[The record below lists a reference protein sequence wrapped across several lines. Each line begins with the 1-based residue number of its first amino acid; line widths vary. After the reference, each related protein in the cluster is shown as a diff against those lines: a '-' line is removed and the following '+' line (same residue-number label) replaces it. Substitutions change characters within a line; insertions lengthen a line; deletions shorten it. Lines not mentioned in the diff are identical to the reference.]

1 MHRIHVAAFVLT
13 SCVVMAAGC
22 NSIKDILPT
31 NPTAQ
36 PSATP
41 AATKPALPALTIPV
55 VLPQPTPTPLPA
67 STPAPLPTPAPTPT
81 AAPPASSSCSLPPS
95 NPANVSCAKTSPQL
109 LSKLEKAI
117 TAATKVHPE
126 YFDLNDKKCD
136 NCYKVKNEAGYFNE
150 VVRQLSLLGVCA
162 RPDADEIGLK
172 ATNGLSEWYDIYLGS
187 GHIRRGEGAYLYGCN
202 PADF

>member
-1 MHRIHVAAFVLT
+1 MGRFHVSGFVLA
-13 SCVVMAAGC
+13 SCVVLAAGC
-22 NSIKDILPT
+22 NSIKDVLPT
-31 NPTAQ
+31 EPSAQ
-36 PSATP
+36 PSA
-41 AATKPALPALTIPV
+41 KPTVAVLTIPV
-55 VLPQPTPTPLPA
+55 ILPKATPAPTPAPA
-67 STPAPLPTPAPTPT
+67 LAPLPTPAPT

-95 NPANVSCAKTSPQL
+95 NPASVSCAKTSPQL
-109 LSKLEKAI
+109 LNKLEKAI
-117 TAATKVHPE
+117 TAATQVHPE

-172 ATNGLSEWYDIYLGS
+172 STNNLSEWYDIYLGS

>member
-1 MHRIHVAAFVLT
+1 MQRTCVSGFILASFAVL
-13 SCVVMAAGC
+13 AAGC
-22 NSIKDILPT
+22 NSIKDVLPT

-36 PSATP
+36 PSAKP
-41 AATKPALPALTIPV
+41 ATTKPALPALTIPV
-55 VLPQPTPTPLPA
+55 ILPKA
-67 STPAPLPTPAPTPT
+67 TPAPAPAPTTAPAPAPAPVATPAPP
-81 AAPPASSSCSLPPS
+81 SGSSCSLPAS
-95 NPANVSCAKTSPQL
+95 NPTNPSCAKTSPQL
-109 LSKLEKAI
+109 LNKLEKAI
-117 TAATKVHPE
+117 TAATQAHPE

-172 ATNGLSEWYDIYLGS
+172 SSNDLSEWYDIYLGS
-187 GHIRRGEGAYLYGCN
+187 GHIRRGEGAYMYGCN